1 MSARPI
7 MIMAGGTGGHVFPA
21 LAVAEVLAK
30 RNIPVI
36 WLGTPNGLEARVV
49 PAAGIAMETLHVRG
63 LRGNGVLGWLKA
75 PWMII
80 AALGQAMG
88 AMRRH
93 KPRAVLGMG
102 GYVAGPGG
110 LAARLLGYPLIIHEQ
125 NAIAGLTNRLLSRL
139 ARGVL
144 TGLDASFPRGTTTR
158 FTGNPVRLGIAQGK
172 SAAQRY
178 AARTGPIRLLVMGG
192 SLGALSLNQHIPAAL
207 AQIPERQR
215 PQVLHQAGP
224 KTFAQAQKAYA
235 QAGVNA
241 DVVAFIEDVAT
252 AYAECD
258 LAICRSGALTVSEL
272 AAAGVP
278 ALLVPFPYAV
288 DDHQT
293 ANAGFLVNAGAAEM
307 ISNAD
312 LAKPWFV
319 KRLTELLADR
329 SRLAQMA
336 DAAQHVG
343 RPDAADR
350 VADYCLE
357 VAA

>member
-158 FTGNPVRLGIAQGK
+158 FTGNPVRLGIAQSK